1 MSIKVKEVKFSTLIL
16 PPPEHFIF
24 GMDSEDSD
32 KLKILTSNG
41 DTYTIQTVIQGGV
54 ATGDSV
60 TIGTRRA
67 GTLGQ
72 YYLANGYDVL
82 PTGDFAQ
89 SSGRHTTALGA
100 YSHSS
105 GEYTI
110 AGGQSSFTGGVGRT
124 VDYEVRAS
132 GVGAFNFS
140 KAFSR
145 YSDAAAVSSA
155 ILGGVD
161 NRIMSTAT
169 NTIVLGGNGITAT
182 MANTTYVQSLVL
194 ANSGVTSPVI
204 GTIAYNGTNFVG
216 FKSTGW
222 VKFDT
227 PTDTQIANWNTAYGW
242 GNHATYGYV
251 KTANSSNGQ
260 MLYNSSGTVTGT
272 SNLLFSPNE
281 ITYGNITLCSEH
293 IHPTYDGVGLYC
305 RDTITSP
312 YKPLAVYED
321 QGDIY
326 TYGGGY
332 ITISGPYAQ
341 NSNNI
346 YISSQLLTAHNIV
359 DNLIMYN
366 TTYGTLYRGKPTT
379 LAGYGITDAMSNNNP
394 TFTGTLTGGIVMSQT
409 SIITYTNLH
418 NDVTMVEYSGRRAG
432 NVNYFTFNIK
442 SDSVLNRHVFDIIPW
457 IETSGKVFFTCIP
470 NVSLDESGRGYVTT
484 TGEVYMD
491 FGKGNPYQ
499 YYWGQIVWITP

>member
-124 VDYEVRAS
+124 VGSEVRAS
-132 GVGAFNFS
+132 GTGAFNFS
-140 KAFSR
+140 KAFNT
-145 YSDAAAVSSA
+145 YSDAAALSSA

-161 NRIMSTAT
+161 NKILSSAT
-169 NTIVLGGNGITAT
+169 NTVILGGSGITAT

-260 MLYNSSGTVTGT
+260 MLYNKSGTVTGT
-272 SNLLFSPNE
+272 SNLLFSPNK
-281 ITYGNITLCSEH
+281 ITYGDVALYSDYSQS
-293 IHPTYDGVGLYC
+293 TYNGAGLY
-305 RDTITSP
+305 RITGSSVEIP
-312 YKPLAVYED
+312 ISVYDE

-332 ITISGPYAQ
+332 ITISGPDAYKS
-341 NSNNI
+341 NSI

-394 TFTGTLTGGIVMSQT
+394 TFTGTLTGDDILT
-409 SIITYTNLH
+409 STVSLGYTNLKSGVIM
-418 NDVTMVEYSGRRAG
+418 NVSGGRR
-432 NVNYFTFNIK
+432 F
-442 SDSVLNRHVFDIIPW
+442 
-457 IETSGKVFFTCIP
+457 GKVNFFSFNLYSPLAYNDAFIFKITPWAFAPTTTVYFAC
-470 NVSLDESGRGYVTT
+470 LADQTLQESGRGRMDTN
-484 TGEVYMD
+484 GNVYLSL
-491 FGKGNPYQ
+491 GKKEQ
-499 YYWGQIVWITP
+499 EYWAEIVWITP